1 MKSFNRLAG
10 NIRAV
15 ARTVAVLILGVT
27 ILGTSIMP
35 VLAYDER
42 DRREGEEHHERRE
55 RNEHRRH
62 HERREYREYYPGA
75 VYEPPPVVVAPPP
88 PPPGISFVFPIHIH

>member
-1 MKSFNRLAG
+1 MKSFNRLAR

-15 ARTVAVLILGVT
+15 ARTAAVLILGVT

-35 VLAYDER
+35 VLAYDEG

-55 RNEHRRH
+55 S
-62 HERREYREYYPGA
+62 REYYPGA